1 MDGMLKATKH
11 ITACWCF
18 FRSTGS
24 RHFKNGWYWRKA
36 GMAMDF
42 YLGKPS
48 RFVHYCQLNEFFLAH
63 RRVCRHLSLGFL
75 VFFLFRRLLK
85 KQNF

>member
-1 MDGMLKATKH
+1 
-11 ITACWCF
+11 
-18 FRSTGS
+18 
-24 RHFKNGWYWRKA
+24 
-36 GMAMDF
+36 MAMDF